1 MCKFAII
8 VLGLGLLLSG
18 CTSMQRVD
26 TTPED
31 LQAQIREGK
40 YLSEGKDVT
49 ITLIDGNELEFQFA
63 RIENDAI
70 VGKTKLGA
78 ETSVLI
84 VKVDR
89 LETSRFDVGRTAAVA
104 VGTYAVANVVLY
116 GLVLLAAPIV
126 FL

>member
-1 MCKFAII
+1 MFRFALII
-8 VLGLGLLLSG
+8 LALSLLQSG

-31 LQAQIREGK
+31 LQAQIRAGK

-49 ITLIDGNELEFQFA
+49 ITLIDGHEMRFKFA

-78 ETSVLI
+78 ETTVPI
-84 VKVDR
+84 VDVAG
-89 LETSRFDVGRTAAVA
+89 LQTGRFDVGRTAAVVA
-104 VGTYAVANVVLY
+104 ATYAVTIVVLF
-116 GLVLLAAPIV
+116 GLLLAAPIV
-126 FL
+126 IL